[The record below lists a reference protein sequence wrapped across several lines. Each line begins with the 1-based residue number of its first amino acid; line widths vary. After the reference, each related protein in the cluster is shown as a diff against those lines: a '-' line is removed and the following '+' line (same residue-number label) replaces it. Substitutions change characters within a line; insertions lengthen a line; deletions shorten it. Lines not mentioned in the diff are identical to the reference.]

1 MRALFKNQSNRENI
15 LLSST
20 HFTLMRTDF
29 LGSHFKNAPLHSHGK
44 ENKQTKPPK
53 TEHPHTL
60 QGSPL
65 CNHTTHPPNLCSLL
79 AWHGWVLHLKSIYM
93 QLLHTFIGGNV
104 LFEYVFQAQIQ
115 NQMQKEGVNFPNFAI

>member
-1 MRALFKNQSNRENI
+1 M
-15 LLSST
+15 SST